1 MIRKLLH
8 LTMLLWYYT
17 AFPQQQPFHDTQGKL
32 EISNAGQTTYTL
44 PIALPPSLKNTSPL
58 INIVYQ
64 SG

>member
-1 MIRKLLH
+1 MIRRLL
-8 LTMLLWYYT
+8 LLWTLIY
-17 AFPQQQPFHDTQGKL
+17 AILVSAQHFHDTQGKL